1 MATAVAI
8 KKSNKSVFQQKGEM
22 LEMLA
27 QIKDKAQLDTLY
39 SIMQK
44 FLSSDD
50 GIDWFDELPVEAQTR
65 LDNALEEIKDENNLT
80 PHDEIMKKYEKW
92 LTK

>member
-1 MATAVAI
+1 MATAVAL
-8 KKSNKSVFQQKGEM
+8 KKSNKSIFQQKGEM

-27 QIKDKAQLDTLY
+27 QIKDKTQLDTLY
-39 SIMQK
+39 SLMQN

-50 GIDWFDELPVEAQTR
+50 GIDWFDELPVEVQIR

-80 PHDEIMKKYEKW
+80 PHDEVMKKYEKW